1 MLIHDSLYHFW
12 SRSIGVWDSLLVKV
26 TANWLSE
33 QYLISLCQLHHLSQP
48 EFGVI
53 VSWEYKKK
61 SDSGNMSWCVD
72 ANHPNLIFANK
83 TLKHDSP
90 PSILNYQLPDAN
102 KLVITVG
109 QLEETFVLASDKR
122 RLRELRYQGKLLRRL
137 WEEKVS
143 AVPQSKLI
151 TPTGCITK
159 SGDLMKLPE
168 LNTRPLS

>member
-1 MLIHDSLYHFW
+1 MFIHDSLYHFW
-12 SRSIGVWDSLLVKV
+12 FRSIGVWDSLLVKV

-33 QYLISLCQLHHLSQP
+33 QELISLCQIHHLSQP
-48 EFGVI
+48 EFGVT
-53 VSWEYKKK
+53 VSWEYKKR

-72 ANHPNLIFANK
+72 ANHASLIFANK
-83 TLKHDSP
+83 TLKPDSP
-90 PSILNYQLPDAN
+90 PSVLNYKLPDAN

-143 AVPQSKLI
+143 GVPQSNLV
-151 TPTGCITK
+151 TPSGCITK

-168 LNTRPLS
+168 INIRLS